1 MAIFHAC
8 NFPTWVIVYNILP
21 CSACAGPANGDGS
34 GESRLHGEER
44 GGDVG
49 KNLLTNFHMHACM
62 HIFPKWETQAHMACM
77 YILLQASDEKDESAK
92 EAVEE
97 SPRFIFMH
105 VSFVKSC

>member
-1 MAIFHAC
+1 MAILHAC

-44 GGDVG
+44 GRDVG
-49 KNLLTNFHMHACM
+49 KKLDKFPHACM
-62 HIFPKWETQAHMACM
+62 HAYFFRSGKHKHTWHAC
-77 YILLQASDEKDESAK
+77 ILLQASDEKDESAK

>member
-1 MAIFHAC
+1 MAILHAC

-49 KNLLTNFHMHACM
+49 KKLDKFPHACM
-62 HIFPKWETQAHMACM
+62 HAYFSEVGNTSTHG
-77 YILLQASDEKDESAK
+77 
-92 EAVEE
+92 
-97 SPRFIFMH
+97 MH
-105 VSFVKSC
+105 VYFCRRLMKKMNQQRRL

>member
-62 HIFPKWETQAHMACM
+62 HIFSEVGNTSTHG
-77 YILLQASDEKDESAK
+77 
-92 EAVEE
+92 
-97 SPRFIFMH
+97 MH
-105 VSFVKSC
+105 VYFCRRLMKKMNQQRRL